1 MEASSS
7 QPILAQILNP
17 SSPAE
22 HITALRALK
31 NDIIGHQQRKEA
43 WVGLGALDSIA
54 RASASQENRQ
64 ATKSGYEPARV
75 ANSLSEEET
84 LRLQALS
91 ILGSLAYGGPPF
103 IAPLHYA
110 SALPSILSNLCPSTN
125 PPQLVSTALQA
136 LSNLTESTCLSLAS
150 SSFSI
155 ASLADSI
162 FSAPHVGSIYKIF
175 SQSSTSP
182 HTRSQVCITAS
193 LISKLCQNERHRSTL
208 SNAGVLDAL
217 AARLAE
223 VITLQGMVIPGA
235 EAVAEKGGL
244 SSKFPYTEGSETADL
259 AILLECIAIVVA
271 DSKLRASQLI
281 YSNAILAVLPLFPPT
296 DFAPNR
302 STKAAWAAYN
312 TSDPAS
318 QQLQMNAIDYLI
330 PNVSTSNTN
339 SVSGITSAFP
349 PLGTQGPPDSIMQ
362 DSSSK
367 AAAWPHRNSTGSELA
382 SASNSVGDAEEPET
396 PLVPYLI
403 WLTRSSTDIGRL
415 MAAYLLA
422 GLYRAGV
429 TTKSRETSIG
439 LLIIPV
445 LVGLL
450 ERTAEEQSAASDA
463 RQNSKLWLIMER
475 TPAVIAK
482 LIIDSEYLQ
491 KSAFDS
497 GIISKLAG
505 MMKSSYE
512 RVPTNHEART
522 WSSGAD
528 AGSGIDKDDTL
539 HASRSSKLGD
549 SGFSTLLVHK
559 TKVRESVLRAIAALV
574 PFKDEYRKAI
584 VDQGTMPFIVESLK
598 PFPEKPS
605 HKLNEKSETTPK
617 TSADEVSSLTSGF
630 GINPTSVLIAACGA
644 VRHLSR
650 SVSILRTTLVD
661 NGVVMPIFN
670 LLSHSDIE
678 VQIAATATVCNIVT
692 EFSPMRKTISDA
704 GVLKILCQHAHSAN
718 VNLRLN
724 ALWALKHLVQSAGN
738 DIKMACVEEL
748 GQGWLV
754 QLICEDTEDD
764 AAYTSS
770 TRSAFVDQDN
780 DVHMNYSDDEDYK
793 QKTAENS
800 TSVGFGSKSSSF
812 SQKFPE
818 SERSK
823 AISGSTTQLVS
834 SRFAALQ
841 KGELSPGK
849 KARENDTAVQEQGLD
864 LIRNLIGA
872 YNSTGPSENSDMID
886 FLFHSFG
893 QDQIFEILASKLR
906 PKVINP
912 FSKRNSDNGTGNGE
926 TRIVPPQP
934 EIITSVEYIL
944 ANVAASVPRHR
955 QQVVAQTELLKLV
968 LQQSSHPDKEVR
980 LALCWL
986 VINLTWVEDDQD
998 TVTRTQRVRELTK
1011 LGFLAKMEVLERDCD
1026 LDVRDRAKTA
1036 LWQMKQTVSASSR

>member
-1 MEASSS
+1 
-7 QPILAQILNP
+7 
-17 SSPAE
+17 
-22 HITALRALK
+22 
-31 NDIIGHQQRKEA
+31 
-43 WVGLGALDSIA
+43 
-54 RASASQENRQ
+54 
-64 ATKSGYEPARV
+64 
-75 ANSLSEEET
+75 
-84 LRLQALS
+84 
-91 ILGSLAYGGPPF
+91 
-103 IAPLHYA
+103 
-110 SALPSILSNLCPSTN
+110 
-125 PPQLVSTALQA
+125 
-136 LSNLTESTCLSLAS
+136 
-150 SSFSI
+150 
-155 ASLADSI
+155 
-162 FSAPHVGSIYKIF
+162 
-175 SQSSTSP
+175 
-182 HTRSQVCITAS
+182 
-193 LISKLCQNERHRSTL
+193 
-208 SNAGVLDAL
+208 
-217 AARLAE
+217 
-223 VITLQGMVIPGA
+223 MVIPGA
-235 EAVAEKGGL
+235 EAVAEKDGL

-362 DSSSK
+362 DSGSK

-491 KSAFDS
+491 KSAFDA

-598 PFPEKPS
+598 PLPEKPS

-692 EFSPMRKTISDA
+692 EFSPMRK
-704 GVLKILCQHAHSAN
+704 V
-718 VNLRLN
+718 
-724 ALWALKHLVQSAGN
+724 
-738 DIKMACVEEL
+738 
-748 GQGWLV
+748 
-754 QLICEDTEDD
+754 
-764 AAYTSS
+764 
-770 TRSAFVDQDN
+770 
-780 DVHMNYSDDEDYK
+780 
-793 QKTAENS
+793 
-800 TSVGFGSKSSSF
+800 
-812 SQKFPE
+812 
-818 SERSK
+818 
-823 AISGSTTQLVS
+823 
-834 SRFAALQ
+834 
-841 KGELSPGK
+841 
-849 KARENDTAVQEQGLD
+849 
-864 LIRNLIGA
+864 
-872 YNSTGPSENSDMID
+872 
-886 FLFHSFG
+886 
-893 QDQIFEILASKLR
+893 
-906 PKVINP
+906 
-912 FSKRNSDNGTGNGE
+912 
-926 TRIVPPQP
+926 
-934 EIITSVEYIL
+934 
-944 ANVAASVPRHR
+944 
-955 QQVVAQTELLKLV
+955 
-968 LQQSSHPDKEVR
+968 
-980 LALCWL
+980 
-986 VINLTWVEDDQD
+986 
-998 TVTRTQRVRELTK
+998 
-1011 LGFLAKMEVLERDCD
+1011 
-1026 LDVRDRAKTA
+1026 
-1036 LWQMKQTVSASSR
+1036 

>member
-1 MEASSS
+1 METSST
-7 QPILAQILNP
+7 QPILAQIHHP
-17 SSPAE
+17 SSSTE
-22 HITALRALK
+22 HVTALRALK

-43 WVGLGALDSIA
+43 WVSLGILDSIA
-54 RASASQENRQ
+54 QASASQESRQ
-64 ATKSGYEPARV
+64 GSKSGQGPAPDTG
-75 ANSLSEEET
+75 SLSDEET

-91 ILGSLAYGGPPF
+91 ILGSLAYGGPQF
-103 IAPLHYA
+103 IAPFHSA
-110 SALPSILSNLCPSTN
+110 SALPAILSNLCPSIN

-155 ASLADSI
+155 TSLADSI
-162 FSAPHVGSIYKIF
+162 FCAPHVGSMYKIF
-175 SQSSTSP
+175 SQPSTSA

-193 LISKLCQNERHRSTL
+193 LISKLCQNERHRSIL
-208 SNAGVLDAL
+208 ANAGVLDAL
-217 AARLAE
+217 ATRLAE
-223 VITLQGMVIPGA
+223 IIALQGVVIPGA
-235 EAVAEKGGL
+235 DVVLEKDGL
-244 SSKFPYTEGSETADL
+244 LNRFPYTEGSEGADL
-259 AILLECIAIVVA
+259 AIILECIAIIVA
-271 DSKLRASQLI
+271 DSKLRACQLI
-281 YSNAILAVLPLFPPT
+281 YSSAILAVFPLFPIT

-312 TSDPAS
+312 ASDPS
-318 QQLQMNAIDYLI
+318 SRQQQMNAVDYLI
-330 PNVSTSNTN
+330 PNVSTSYTN
-339 SVSGITSAFP
+339 SVSGIASAFP
-349 PLGTQGPPDSIMQ
+349 PLGTQGPSDSIMQ
-362 DSSSK
+362 DIGSK
-367 AAAWPHRNSTGSELA
+367 GAAWPRNATGTELPPA
-382 SASNSVGDAEEPET
+382 SSGAGDAEEPES

-403 WLTRSSTDIGRL
+403 WLARSSTDIGRL

-429 TTKSRETSIG
+429 TTKSREISIG
-439 LLIIPV
+439 LLIIPI

-450 ERTAEEQSAASDA
+450 ERTTEHSTTNDA
-463 RQNSKLWLIMER
+463 RQTAKLWLLMER

-491 KSAFDS
+491 KSAYDA
-497 GIISKLAG
+497 GIISKLAR

-512 RVPTNHEART
+512 RVPTNHETRT
-522 WSSGAD
+522 WSSGAC
-528 AGSGIDKDDTL
+528 SSSEVDKD
-539 HASRSSKLGD
+539 ASRSSKLGD
-549 SGFSTLLVHK
+549 SGFSALLVHK
-559 TKVRESVLRAIAALV
+559 IKVRESVLRAIAALV
-574 PFKDEYRKAI
+574 PFKDEYRKSI
-584 VDQGTMPFIVESLK
+584 VEQGTMPFIVESLK
-598 PFPEKPS
+598 PYPEKPS

-617 TSADEVSSLTSGF
+617 TSADELSSLGSGF

-692 EFSPMRKTISDA
+692 EFSPMRETISAA

-764 AAYTSS
+764 AVYTSS
-770 TRSAFVDQDN
+770 TRSTVVDQDN

-793 QKTAENS
+793 QKMADNTTGVSSANK
-800 TSVGFGSKSSSF
+800 TSGF

-823 AISGSTTQLVS
+823 AISGSTSQLVN
-834 SRFAALQ
+834 SRFAALH

-872 YNSTGPSENSDMID
+872 YNSTGPAENSDMID

-912 FSKRNSDNGTGNGE
+912 FSKRGSDNGSGNGE

-968 LQQSSHPDKEVR
+968 LEQSSHPDKEVR

-1011 LGFLAKMEVLERDCD
+1011 LGFLAKMEVLERDSD

-1036 LWQMKQTVSASSR
+1036 LWQMKQSGPGSSR

>member
-7 QPILAQILNP
+7 QPILAQILHP
-17 SSPAE
+17 GSPTE
-22 HITALRALK
+22 HVTALRALK

-43 WVGLGALDSIA
+43 WVGLGILDSIVQ
-54 RASASQENRQ
+54 ASASTESRQ
-64 ATKSGYEPARV
+64 DSKLGQEPARDTE
-75 ANSLSEEET
+75 SLSEEET

-103 IAPLHYA
+103 IEPLHCA
-110 SALPSILSNLCPSTN
+110 SALPAILSNLCPSTN
-125 PPQLVSTALQA
+125 PPQLVATALQA

-155 ASLADSI
+155 TSLADSV
-162 FSAPHVGSIYKIF
+162 FSAPHVGSVYKIF
-175 SQSSTSP
+175 SQSSTLP
-182 HTRSQVCITAS
+182 HTRSQVCLAAS
-193 LISKLCQNERHRSTL
+193 LISKLCQNERHRSIL
-208 SNAGVLDAL
+208 ANAGVLDAL
-217 AARLAE
+217 ATRLAG
-223 VITLQGMVIPGA
+223 IIALQGLVIPGA
-235 EAVAEKGGL
+235 DAAVKKEGL
-244 SSKFPYTEGSETADL
+244 LNKFPYAEGSEGADL
-259 AILLECIAIVVA
+259 AIILECIGIIVA
-271 DSKLRASQLI
+271 DSKLRACQLI
-281 YSNAILAVLPLFPPT
+281 YSSAILAVFPLFPIT

-312 TSDPAS
+312 ASDPS
-318 QQLQMNAIDYLI
+318 GRQLQMNAVDYLI
-330 PNVSTSNTN
+330 PNVSTSYTN
-339 SVSGITSAFP
+339 SVSGIGSAFP
-349 PLGTQGPPDSIMQ
+349 PLGTQGPSDSIMQ
-362 DSSSK
+362 DSGSK
-367 AAAWPHRNSTGSELA
+367 TAAWPHRNPASTELLPGS
-382 SASNSVGDAEEPET
+382 SGVGDAEEPES

-429 TTKSRETSIG
+429 TAKSREISIG
-439 LLIIPV
+439 LLVIPI

-450 ERTAEEQSAASDA
+450 ERTAEHSTTNDA
-463 RQNSKLWLIMER
+463 RQTAKLWLLMER

-491 KSAFDS
+491 KSAYDA
-497 GIISKLAG
+497 GIISKLAR
-505 MMKSSYE
+505 MMKSSYD

-522 WSSGAD
+522 WSSG
-528 AGSGIDKDDTL
+528 GSSSEVDKDGVHT
-539 HASRSSKLGD
+539 SRSSKLGD
-549 SGFSTLLVHK
+549 SGFSALLLHK
-559 TKVRESVLRAIAALV
+559 IRVRESVLRAIAALV
-574 PFKDEYRKAI
+574 PFKDEYRKSI

-598 PFPEKPS
+598 PHPEKPS
-605 HKLNEKSETTPK
+605 HKVNEKSETTSK
-617 TSADEVSSLTSGF
+617 TSAGEASSLNSGF

-692 EFSPMRKTISDA
+692 EFSPMRETISAA

-770 TRSAFVDQDN
+770 TRSTVVDQDN

-793 QKTAENS
+793 QKMADNATGVSSAN
-800 TSVGFGSKSSSF
+800 KSPGF
-812 SQKFPE
+812 SQKVPE
-818 SERSK
+818 SERGK
-823 AISGSTTQLVS
+823 AISGSTSQLVN

-841 KGELSPGK
+841 KGELSLGK

-872 YNSTGPSENSDMID
+872 YNSTGPAENSDMID

-912 FSKRNSDNGTGNGE
+912 FSKRGLDNGNGNGE

-968 LQQSSHPDKEVR
+968 LEQSSHPDKEVR

-1011 LGFLAKMEVLERDCD
+1011 LGFLAKMEVLERDSD

-1036 LWQMKQTVSASSR
+1036 LWQMKQTTVPASSR

>member
-1 MEASSS
+1 MEASST
-7 QPILAQILNP
+7 QPILAQIQHP
-17 SSPAE
+17 SSPTE
-22 HITALRALK
+22 QVTALRALK

-43 WVGLGALDSIA
+43 WVSLGILDSIVQ
-54 RASASQENRQ
+54 ASASQERRQ
-64 ATKSGYEPARV
+64 GSKSGQGPAPDTE
-75 ANSLSEEET
+75 SLGEEET

-91 ILGSLAYGGPPF
+91 ILGSLAYGGPQF
-103 IAPLHYA
+103 IAPLHCA
-110 SALPSILSNLCPSTN
+110 SALPAILSNLCPSTN
-125 PPQLVSTALQA
+125 PSQLVSAALQA
-136 LSNLTESTCLSLAS
+136 LSNLIESTCLSLAS

-155 ASLADSI
+155 TSLADSVL
-162 FSAPHVGSIYKIF
+162 SAPHVGSIYKIF

-182 HTRSQVCITAS
+182 HTRSQVCIAAS
-193 LISKLCQNERHRSTL
+193 LINKLCQNERHRSML
-208 SNAGVLDAL
+208 ANSGVLDAL
-217 AARLAE
+217 ATRLAE
-223 VITLQGMVIPGA
+223 IIALQGLVIPGA
-235 EAVAEKGGL
+235 DVAVEKDGL
-244 SSKFPYTEGSETADL
+244 LNRFPYAEGSEGADL
-259 AILLECIAIVVA
+259 AIILECIAVIVA
-271 DSKLRASQLI
+271 DSKLRACQLI
-281 YSNAILAVLPLFPPT
+281 YSSAILAVFPLFPIT

-312 TSDPAS
+312 ASDPS
-318 QQLQMNAIDYLI
+318 SRQQQMNAVDYLI
-330 PNVSTSNTN
+330 PNVSTSHTN
-339 SVSGITSAFP
+339 SASGIASAFP
-349 PLGTQGPPDSIMQ
+349 PLGTQGPSDSIMQ
-362 DSSSK
+362 DSGSK
-367 AAAWPHRNSTGSELA
+367 AAAWPHRNSTGTELPPA
-382 SASNSVGDAEEPET
+382 SGTGDAEDPES

-403 WLTRSSTDIGRL
+403 WLARSSTEIGRL

-429 TTKSRETSIG
+429 TTKSREVSIG
-439 LLIIPV
+439 LLIIPI

-450 ERTAEEQSAASDA
+450 EHTAEHCATNDA
-463 RQNSKLWLIMER
+463 RQTAKLWLLMER
-475 TPAVIAK
+475 TPAVIAR

-491 KSAFDS
+491 KSAYDA
-497 GIISKLAG
+497 GIISKLAK

-512 RVPTNHEART
+512 QVPTNHETRS
-522 WSSGAD
+522 WSSGA
-528 AGSGIDKDDTL
+528 GSGSEIDKET
-539 HASRSSKLGD
+539 SGSSKLGD
-549 SGFSTLLVHK
+549 SGFSALLVHRI
-559 TKVRESVLRAIAALV
+559 KVRESVLRAIAALV
-574 PFKDEYRKAI
+574 PFKDEYRKSI
-584 VDQGTMPFIVESLK
+584 VEQDTMPFIVESLK
-598 PFPEKPS
+598 PYPEKPS
-605 HKLNEKSETTPK
+605 HKLNEKSETTQK
-617 TSADEVSSLTSGF
+617 TSADETSSLRSGF

-661 NGVVMPIFN
+661 NGVVMPVFN

-692 EFSPMRKTISDA
+692 EFSPMRETISAA
-704 GVLKILCQHAHSAN
+704 GVLKVLCQHAHSAN

-770 TRSAFVDQDN
+770 TRSTVVDQDN

-793 QKTAENS
+793 QKMADNATGVNS
-800 TSVGFGSKSSSF
+800 ANKSPGFG
-812 SQKFPE
+812 QKFLE

-823 AISGSTTQLVS
+823 AISGSTSQLVN
-834 SRFAALQ
+834 SRFAALH

-872 YNSTGPSENSDMID
+872 YNSTGPAENSDMID

-912 FSKRNSDNGTGNGE
+912 FSKRGSDNGNGNGE

-968 LQQSSHPDKEVR
+968 LEQSSHPDKEVR

-998 TVTRTQRVRELTK
+998 TVTRTQRVRELTN

-1036 LWQMKQTVSASSR
+1036 LWQMKQTVPGSSR

>member
-7 QPILAQILNP
+7 QPILAQILHP

-43 WVGLGALDSIA
+43 WVGHGILDSIVQ
-54 RASASQENRQ
+54 ASASQESRQ
-64 ATKSGYEPARV
+64 DSKSGQEPA
-75 ANSLSEEET
+75 ANTESLSEEET
-84 LRLQALS
+84 LRVQALS
-91 ILGSLAYGGPPF
+91 ILGSLAYGGPQF
-103 IAPLHYA
+103 IAPLHCA
-110 SALPSILSNLCPSTN
+110 SALPAILSNLCPSTN

-136 LSNLTESTCLSLAS
+136 LSNLTESTCLSLAL

-155 ASLADSI
+155 TLLADSV
-162 FSAPHVGSIYKIF
+162 FSAPHVGYLYKIF

-182 HTRSQVCITAS
+182 HTRSQVCIAAS
-193 LISKLCQNERHRSTL
+193 LISKLCQNERHRSIL
-208 SNAGVLDAL
+208 ANAGVLDAL
-217 AARLAE
+217 AVRLAE
-223 VITLQGMVIPGA
+223 IIALQGLVIPGA
-235 EAVAEKGGL
+235 GVAVEKDGHL
-244 SSKFPYTEGSETADL
+244 NKFPYTEGSEGADL
-259 AILLECIAIVVA
+259 AIILECIAIIIA
-271 DSKLRASQLI
+271 DSKLRACQLI
-281 YSNAILAVLPLFPPT
+281 YSSAILAVFPLFPT
-296 DFAPNR
+296 ADFAPNR
-302 STKAAWAAYN
+302 SAKAAWSAYN
-312 TSDPAS
+312 TSEPS
-318 QQLQMNAIDYLI
+318 SRQGQMNAVDYLI
-330 PNVSTSNTN
+330 PNVSTSYTN
-339 SVSGITSAFP
+339 SVSGIGSAFP
-349 PLGTQGPPDSIMQ
+349 PLGTQGPSDSIMQ
-362 DSSSK
+362 DSGSK
-367 AAAWPHRNSTGSELA
+367 TAAWPPRNPVGVELPPV
-382 SASNSVGDAEEPET
+382 SGDEGDAEDPES

-429 TTKSRETSIG
+429 TTKSRELSIG
-439 LLIIPV
+439 LLIIPI

-450 ERTAEEQSAASDA
+450 ERTVEHSSTNDA
-463 RQNSKLWLIMER
+463 RQTAKLWLLMER

-482 LIIDSEYLQ
+482 LIIDSENLQ
-491 KSAFDS
+491 KSAYDA
-497 GIISKLAG
+497 GIISKLAR

-512 RVPTNHEART
+512 KVPTDNEART
-522 WSSGAD
+522 WSSGAP
-528 AGSGIDKDDTL
+528 SEIDKDNGL

-549 SGFSTLLVHK
+549 SGFSALLVHK
-559 TKVRESVLRAIAALV
+559 IKVRESVLRAIAALV
-574 PFKDEYRKAI
+574 PFKDEYRKSI
-584 VDQGTMPFIVESLK
+584 VEQGTMPFIVESLK
-598 PFPEKPS
+598 PHPEKPS
-605 HKLNEKSETTPK
+605 SKLNDKSETNPK
-617 TSADEVSSLTSGF
+617 TNGSEATSLRSGF

-678 VQIAATATVCNIVT
+678 VQIAATATACNIVT
-692 EFSPMRKTISDA
+692 EFSPMRETISAA

-764 AAYTSS
+764 ATYTSS
-770 TRSAFVDQDN
+770 TRLTVVDQDN

-793 QKTAENS
+793 QKMADNAAGVAS
-800 TSVGFGSKSSSF
+800 ASRSPDF
-812 SQKFPE
+812 SQKFTE
-818 SERSK
+818 TERSK
-823 AISGSTTQLVS
+823 AVSGSTSQLVN
-834 SRFAALQ
+834 SRFAALH
-841 KGELSPGK
+841 KNELNAGK

-872 YNSTGPSENSDMID
+872 YNSTGPAENSDMID

-912 FSKRNSDNGTGNGE
+912 FSKRGLDNGSGNGE

-934 EIITSVEYIL
+934 EIITCVEYIL
-944 ANVAASVPRHR
+944 TNVAASVPRHR

-968 LQQSSHPDKEVR
+968 LEQSSHPDKEVR

-1036 LWQMKQTVSASSR
+1036 LWQMKQTVPGSSR

>member
-1 MEASSS
+1 METSS
-7 QPILAQILNP
+7 QPILAQILHP
-17 SSPAE
+17 SSPTE
-22 HITALRALK
+22 HVTALRALK

-43 WVGLGALDSIA
+43 WVGHGILDSIVQV
-54 RASASQENRQ
+54 STSKESTHCSKLSQE
-64 ATKSGYEPARV
+64 PASDTE
-75 ANSLSEEET
+75 SLNEEET

-91 ILGSLAYGGPPF
+91 ILGSLAYGGPQF
-103 IAPLHYA
+103 ITPLHCA
-110 SALPSILSNLCPSTN
+110 SALPAILSNLCPSTN

-136 LSNLTESTCLSLAS
+136 LSNLTESTCLSSRS
-150 SSFSI
+150 SSLGIST
-155 ASLADSI
+155 LADSV
-162 FSAPHVGSIYKIF
+162 FSAPHVGSMYKIF
-175 SQSSTSP
+175 SQSSTLP
-182 HTRSQVCITAS
+182 RTRSQVCITAS
-193 LISKLCQNERHRSTL
+193 LISKLCQNERHRTIL
-208 SNAGVLDAL
+208 ANAGVLDAL
-217 AARLAE
+217 AAGLAE
-223 VITLQGMVIPGA
+223 IIALQGLVIPGA
-235 EAVAEKGGL
+235 DVAVEKEGL
-244 SSKFPYTEGSETADL
+244 LNRFPYAEGSDVVDL
-259 AILLECIAIVVA
+259 AIILECIATIVA
-271 DSKLRASQLI
+271 DSKLRACQLI
-281 YSNAILAVLPLFPPT
+281 YSSAILAVFPLFPIT

-302 STKAAWAAYN
+302 STKAACAAYN
-312 TSDPAS
+312 AADPS
-318 QQLQMNAIDYLI
+318 NRQLQMNAVDYLI
-330 PNVSTSNTN
+330 PNVSTTYTN
-339 SVSGITSAFP
+339 NVSGIASAFP
-349 PLGTQGPPDSIMQ
+349 PLGTQGPSDSIMQ
-362 DSSSK
+362 DSGFK
-367 AAAWPHRNSTGSELA
+367 AAAWPHRN
-382 SASNSVGDAEEPET
+382 ASNTELPPATSGAGDADEPES

-429 TTKSRETSIG
+429 TIKSREISVG
-439 LLIIPV
+439 LLVIPIM
-445 LVGLL
+445 VGLL
-450 ERTAEEQSAASDA
+450 ERAAEHSSTTDA
-463 RQNSKLWLIMER
+463 RQTAKLWLLMER
-475 TPAVIAK
+475 TPTVIAK

-491 KSAFDS
+491 KSAYDA
-497 GIISKLAG
+497 GIISKLAR

-522 WSSGAD
+522 WSSGACS
-528 AGSGIDKDDTL
+528 GSEIDKD
-539 HASRSSKLGD
+539 ASMSSKLGD
-549 SGFSTLLVHK
+549 NGFSALLVHK
-559 TKVRESVLRAIAALV
+559 IKVRESVLRAIAALV
-574 PFKDEYRKAI
+574 PFKDEYRKSI
-584 VDQGTMPFIVESLK
+584 VEQSTMPFIVESLK
-598 PFPEKPS
+598 PYPEKPS
-605 HKLNEKSETTPK
+605 HKLNEKSETAPK
-617 TSADEVSSLTSGF
+617 TNSDEISSLSSGF

-670 LLSHSDIE
+670 LLSHSDID

-692 EFSPMRKTISDA
+692 EFSPMRETISAA

-738 DIKMACVEEL
+738 NIKMACVEEL

-764 AAYTSS
+764 VAYTSS
-770 TRSAFVDQDN
+770 TRSTVLDQDN
-780 DVHMNYSDDEDYK
+780 DVHMNYSEDEDYK
-793 QKTAENS
+793 QKTTENAAGMS
-800 TSVGFGSKSSSF
+800 SASKSSGF
-812 SQKFPE
+812 SQRFPE

-823 AISGSTTQLVS
+823 AISGSTSQLVS
-834 SRFAALQ
+834 SRFAALH
-841 KGELSPGK
+841 KGELSPAK

-872 YNSTGPSENSDMID
+872 YNSTGPAENSDMID

-906 PKVINP
+906 PKIINP
-912 FSKRNSDNGTGNGE
+912 FSKRGAENGSGNGE

-968 LQQSSHPDKEVR
+968 LEQSNHPDKEVR

-986 VINLTWVEDDQD
+986 IINLTWVEDDQD
-998 TVTRTQRVRELTK
+998 TITRTQRVRELTK

-1036 LWQMKQTVSASSR
+1036 LWQMKQTVPGSSR